1 LPSGRGTTAVTND
14 HAGVASAAGDAAAVD
29 AAAELNTGAK
39 EPKLQCLPSAG
50 TGAERRVYVC
60 PGSFREQ
67 LPEKVLPVML
77 VVVF

>member
-1 LPSGRGTTAVTND
+1 MRGCTR
-14 HAGVASAAGDAAAVD
+14 GFLRRCGCAA
-29 AAAELNTGAK
+29 
-39 EPKLQCLPSAG
+39 AG